1 MDGWRASMIERKA
14 GYWDEDY
21 MAPKK
26 TKQKLEEEEEE

>member
-1 MDGWRASMIERKA
+1 MDGWRASVIERKS

-21 MAPKK
+21 LAPKK